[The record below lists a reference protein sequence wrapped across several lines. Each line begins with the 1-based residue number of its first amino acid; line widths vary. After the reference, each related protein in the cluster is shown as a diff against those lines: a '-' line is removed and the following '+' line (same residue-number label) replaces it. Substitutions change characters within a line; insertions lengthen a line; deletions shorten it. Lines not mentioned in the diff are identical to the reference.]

1 MYRKMYRGTFVTL
14 IMYRGTFVVPN
25 YHFNK

>member
-14 IMYRGTFVVPN
+14 VLYRGTFVVPN